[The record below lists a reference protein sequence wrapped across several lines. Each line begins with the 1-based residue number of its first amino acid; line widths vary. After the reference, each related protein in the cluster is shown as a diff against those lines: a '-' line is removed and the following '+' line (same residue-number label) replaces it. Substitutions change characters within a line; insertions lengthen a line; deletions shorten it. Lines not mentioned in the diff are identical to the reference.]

1 MLRSC
6 HTTASLSNVHPL
18 HGGAEAGG
26 AVQCENSPLQLAGP
40 IRTAVAPRQTAQKR
54 FHRLRGLYAQNRFDG
69 AGHPQ
74 IRDIAG
80 ALGID
85 PLIGSGDM
93 GVGAPQGTDPAVQ
106 IVAQRQFFTGGLRME
121 IHQGKIRSALLQQP
135 VRQSKGIFGVPL
147 ECAAADEVHHA
158 EPPGH

>member
-1 MLRSC
+1 MSTRS
-6 HTTASLSNVHPL
+6 T
-18 HGGAEAGG
+18 
-26 AVQCENSPLQLAGP
+26 AVQRPVALSSVKIAPCSLQGP
-40 IRTAVAPRQTAQKR
+40 SRAAVASRQTAQKR

-93 GVGAPQGTDPAVQ
+93 GVGAPQGADPAVQ
-106 IVAQRQFFTGGLRME
+106 IVAKRQLFTGGLRME
-121 IHQGKIRSALLQQP
+121 IHQSKIRGALLQQP
-135 VRQSKGIFGVPL
+135 G
-147 ECAAADEVHHA
+147 
-158 EPPGH
+158 PPW